1 MATKKALD
9 GDVESSQ
16 ADTSLTESILK
27 WKYSMELKE
36 GLSRF
41 FI

>member
-1 MATKKALD
+1 MQYEKALD
-9 GDVESSQ
+9 GDVQYSQ

-27 WKYSMELKE
+27 WKYSITLRE
-36 GLSRF
+36 GLSKF